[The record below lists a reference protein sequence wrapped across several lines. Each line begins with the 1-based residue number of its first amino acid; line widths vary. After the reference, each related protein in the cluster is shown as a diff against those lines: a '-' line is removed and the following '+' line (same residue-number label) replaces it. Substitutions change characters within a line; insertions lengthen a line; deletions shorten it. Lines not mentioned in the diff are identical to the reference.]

1 MGKYHKEKIEILRE
15 HLYDIVGKDSY
26 RYQYKS
32 FTGNYIPSKKLNNA
46 IKTFANGAKED
57 VVIGLVDTSVLSSG
71 KAGYLFTDD
80 KMYYSEV
87 LEKPKKIWY
96 DDIKST
102 EEQYGTLKL
111 FQYDG
116 EKVEIS
122 DKCIDIEGL
131 KAFLDI
137 MKDYDSQALDSTHD
151 KTIERKQEKD
161 NIGAKMGGL
170 GIGAYRTVN
179 TQYEEEKFHARQG
192 HGFAAE
198 RSNDLYDRLTGH
210 KAKIV
215 GDDNA
220 KNGADRIVDGVQI
233 QSKYCASGKGCIDAC
248 FDEKGFRYYMNN
260 GKPMQVEVPS
270 DKYDEAVKAME
281 DKIRQGK
288 VEGVTDPEEA
298 KKIVRK
304 GHFTYAQAKNIA
316 KAGTIESLTYDSVKG
331 MVTAASAFGV
341 TATITLATSLWN
353 GDDFDEAMKLATYSG
368 LKVGG
373 TAFVTSVLAAQL
385 SKAGLNSAMVSS
397 SEAIVSMM
405 GPKASA
411 MLVNA
416 FRSGAKPIY
425 GAAAMKSAAKLLRGN
440 IITSGVTFVVMSSA
454 DVINIFQGKI
464 SGKQLFK
471 NMVNT
476 ASTIGG
482 GTGGWMAGAAA
493 GSTILPGV
501 GTIIGGIA
509 GSMIGGAAA
518 GKVSSGIMN
527 GFIEDDANEMINI
540 IQDVFVEVA
549 NEYLLNNKETE
560 KATDKLKDKLD
571 GNTLKEMYSRGFK
584 ENFARELLTPIIENE
599 VLKRKFIPQI
609 SSEQMVASMRTV
621 IEEIQ
626 DCEAAEA

>member
-1 MGKYHKEKIEILRE
+1 MGEYHKEKIEILGK
-15 HLYDIVGKDSY
+15 HLYDIVGKDY
-26 RYQYKS
+26 FRYS
-32 FTGNYIPSKKLNNA
+32 NDAFTANYIPSKKLNNA

-57 VVIGLVDTSVLSSG
+57 EVIGLVDTSVLSSG

-116 EKVEIS
+116 EKVEIR
-122 DKCIDIEGL
+122 DKCIDVEGL

-137 MKDYDSQALDSTHD
+137 MKDYDSQVLNSTHD
-151 KTIERKQEKD
+151 KTVERKQEKD

-198 RSNDLYDRLTGH
+198 RANDLYGRVAGH

-248 FDEKGFRYYMNN
+248 FDEDGYRYFMNN

-298 KKIVRK
+298 KKNRK
-304 GHFTYAQAKNIA
+304 K
-316 KAGTIESLTYDSVKG
+316 
-331 MVTAASAFGV
+331 
-341 TATITLATSLWN
+341 
-353 GDDFDEAMKLATYSG
+353 
-368 LKVGG
+368 
-373 TAFVTSVLAAQL
+373 
-385 SKAGLNSAMVSS
+385 
-397 SEAIVSMM
+397 
-405 GPKASA
+405 
-411 MLVNA
+411 
-416 FRSGAKPIY
+416 R
-425 GAAAMKSAAKLLRGN
+425 
-440 IITSGVTFVVMSSA
+440 TFY
-454 DVINIFQGKI
+454 
-464 SGKQLFK
+464 LC
-471 NMVNT
+471 
-476 ASTIGG
+476 
-482 GTGGWMAGAAA
+482 
-493 GSTILPGV
+493 
-501 GTIIGGIA
+501 
-509 GSMIGGAAA
+509 A
-518 GKVSSGIMN
+518 GKKYSKSRYNRVSYI
-527 GFIEDDANEMINI
+527 
-540 IQDVFVEVA
+540 
-549 NEYLLNNKETE
+549 
-560 KATDKLKDKLD
+560 
-571 GNTLKEMYSRGFK
+571 
-584 ENFARELLTPIIENE
+584 
-599 VLKRKFIPQI
+599 
-609 SSEQMVASMRTV
+609 
-621 IEEIQ
+621 
-626 DCEAAEA
+626 

>member
-1 MGKYHKEKIEILRE
+1 
-15 HLYDIVGKDSY
+15 
-26 RYQYKS
+26 
-32 FTGNYIPSKKLNNA
+32 
-46 IKTFANGAKED
+46 
-57 VVIGLVDTSVLSSG
+57 
-71 KAGYLFTDD
+71 
-80 KMYYSEV
+80 
-87 LEKPKKIWY
+87 
-96 DDIKST
+96 
-102 EEQYGTLKL
+102 
-111 FQYDG
+111 
-116 EKVEIS
+116 
-122 DKCIDIEGL
+122 
-131 KAFLDI
+131 
-137 MKDYDSQALDSTHD
+137 
-151 KTIERKQEKD
+151 
-161 NIGAKMGGL
+161 
-170 GIGAYRTVN
+170 
-179 TQYEEEKFHARQG
+179 
-192 HGFAAE
+192 
-198 RSNDLYDRLTGH
+198 
-210 KAKIV
+210 
-215 GDDNA
+215 
-220 KNGADRIVDGVQI
+220 
-233 QSKYCASGKGCIDAC
+233 
-248 FDEKGFRYYMNN
+248 
-260 GKPMQVEVPS
+260 
-270 DKYDEAVKAME
+270 
-281 DKIRQGK
+281 
-288 VEGVTDPEEA
+288 
-298 KKIVRK
+298 
-304 GHFTYAQAKNIA
+304 
-316 KAGTIESLTYDSVKG
+316 

-341 TATITLATSLWN
+341 AATITLATSLWN

-385 SKAGLNSAMVSS
+385 SKAELNSAMVSS

-454 DVINIFQGKI
+454 DIINIFQGKI

-493 GSTILPGV
+493 GSIILPGA
-501 GTIIGGIA
+501 GTIIGGVA

-571 GNTLKEMYSRGFK
+571 GNTLKEMYSRGSK
-584 ENFARELLTPIIENE
+584 KDFAIKIA
-599 VLKRKFIPQI
+599 KQQGCK
-609 SSEQMVASMRTV
+609 
-621 IEEIQ
+621 
-626 DCEAAEA
+626 